1 MEVRKMKI
9 FISWSGPTSE
19 KVGAA
24 IKDWLP
30 NVLQSVETYFTP
42 SDIEK
47 GARWSEEITKELNE
61 SKVGLLCLT
70 RDNINSDWILFEAGA
85 LSKKLEESR
94 VCPILFGIKPTDL
107 SGPLK
112 QFQATEIEREDFRK
126 LINVI
131 NNSLEES
138 GLPEK
143 TMQNAF
149 NKWWPELEE
158 KLNDINK
165 EILEPEPDQ
174 PIRQDR
180 EILEEILQ
188 LIRKQETTGRVRKVS
203 SIVITRL
210 LERYINLH
218 DQEMNNVG
226 SYQNTLDLLKGIHG
240 PIQYIINRYGR
251 ISSENKELFDKF
263 QNLSY
268 EAISKETDDEDMP
281 F

>member
-1 MEVRKMKI
+1 MKI
-9 FISWSGPTSE
+9 FISWSGPKSE

-24 IKDWLP
+24 IKNWLP
-30 NVLQSVETYFTP
+30 NVLQSVQPYFTP

-47 GARWSEEITKELNE
+47 GARWSEEISKELNE

-85 LSKKLEESR
+85 LSKTLEESR

-112 QFQATEIEREDFRK
+112 QFQATEIEREDFRR

-131 NNSLEES
+131 NNCLGENK
-138 GLPEK
+138 LFEK
-143 TMQNAF
+143 TLQTVF
-149 NKWWPELEE
+149 NKWWPDLEE
-158 KLNDINK
+158 ALNKINK
-165 EILEPEPDQ
+165 EILQPDQ
-174 PIRQDR
+174 PIRTDR
-180 EILEEILQ
+180 EILEEMLQ
-188 LIRKQETTGRVRKVS
+188 LIRKQETRGGVRKIPSV
-203 SIVITRL
+203 VITRL

-226 SYQNTLDLLKGIHG
+226 SYQNTLDSLKKIHSS
-240 PIQYIINRYGR
+240 IEYIVNKHGR
-251 ISSENKELFDKF
+251 ITSESKEFFDKF

-268 EAISKETDDEDMP
+268 EAMPEEIDDEDIP
-281 F
+281 S

>member
-1 MEVRKMKI
+1 MKI

-30 NVLQSVETYFTP
+30 NVLQSVQTYFTP

-47 GARWSEEITKELNE
+47 GARWSEEIIKELNE

-149 NKWWPELEE
+149 NKWWPDLEE

-218 DQEMNNVG
+218 DQEMNNVNN
-226 SYQNTLDLLKGIHG
+226 SQDTLDLLKEIRG
-240 PIQYIINRYGR
+240 PIQYIISRHGR
-251 ISSENKELFDKF
+251 ITSENNELFHKF

-268 EAISKETDDEDMP
+268 EAISEEMADEDVP